1 MLNTVKDAF
10 TSKKFLATVIGAVV
24 LALGSALGLSEDQA
38 TKVAVM
44 ICTYVLGQSV
54 ADAGKEKEKLKAAIA
69 GKSQSEKA
77 AALEAEL

>member
-1 MLNTVKDAF
+1 MFNTVKDAF

-24 LALGSALGLSEDQA
+24 VALGSALGLSEDQA
-38 TKVAVM
+38 TKVAMM

-54 ADAGKEKEKLKAAIA
+54 ADAGKEKEKIKAAVA
-69 GKSQSEKA
+69 DKSPSETA

>member
-1 MLNTVKDAF
+1 MNTVKDAF

-24 LALGSALGLSEDQA
+24 VALGSALGLSEDQA
-38 TKVAVM
+38 TKVAMM

-54 ADAGKEKEKLKAAIA
+54 ADAGKEKEKIKAAVA
-69 GKSQSEKA
+69 DKSPSETA